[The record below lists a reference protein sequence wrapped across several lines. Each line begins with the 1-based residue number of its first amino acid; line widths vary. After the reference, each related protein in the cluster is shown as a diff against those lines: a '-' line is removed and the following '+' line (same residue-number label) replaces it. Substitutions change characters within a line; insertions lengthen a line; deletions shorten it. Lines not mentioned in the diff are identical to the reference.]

1 MQVGERMLYLH
12 ANLQLMFD
20 SSVICIGGLPGIGSV
35 GKVAADYLAT
45 ALECSTAKHF
55 FSKGFPAQ
63 VVVTGNVTSLLHA
76 EMKAVKIKDGSDLFV
91 LSGDAQPLEI
101 KEMYSLAGDILEY
114 ARSHQV
120 TDIITLA
127 AYVGDSKEKVMGA
140 ASNLETAVELQKNGI
155 TLLRSGSIGGLN
167 GLLAG
172 LAPLYDMRSL
182 CLLATTSGES
192 PVDLLAAKNLLEVLL
207 PLIGVDIS
215 LEGLAAE
222 EPEEVPT
229 CEEMDMY
236 YR

>member
-1 MQVGERMLYLH
+1 
-12 ANLQLMFD
+12 MFD

-35 GKVAADYLAT
+35 GKVAADYLAA

-63 VVVTGNVTSLLHA
+63 VVVTGNITSLLHA
-76 EMKAVKIKDGSDLFV
+76 ELKAVKIKDGNDLFV

-101 KEMYSLAGDILEY
+101 REMYSLAGDILEY
-114 ARSHQV
+114 ARSQKV

-140 ASNLETAVELQKNGI
+140 TSDPKTSVELQKSGI
-155 TLLRSGSIGGLN
+155 ALLRSGSIGGLN

-172 LAPLYDMRSL
+172 LAPLYGMRSF
-182 CLLATTSGES
+182 CLLATTSGEK
-192 PVDLLAAKNLLEVLL
+192 PVDLRAARNLLEALL
-207 PLIGVDIS
+207 PLVGVDIS
-215 LEGLAAE
+215 LEGLVVE
-222 EPEEVPT
+222 VPEEVNK
-229 CEEMDMY
+229 CEDVDMY

>member
-63 VVVTGNVTSLLHA
+63 AVVTGNVTSLLHA
-76 EMKAVKIKDGSDLFV
+76 ELKAVKIKDRNDLFV

-114 ARSHQV
+114 ARSHKV

-140 ASNLETAVELQKNGI
+140 PATQRH
-155 TLLRSGSIGGLN
+155 LLSCRR
-167 GLLAG
+167 AE
-172 LAPLYDMRSL
+172 SL
-182 CLLATTSGES
+182 CF
-192 PVDLLAAKNLLEVLL
+192 AAD
-207 PLIGVDIS
+207 PS
-215 LEGLAAE
+215 EGLTASWQGWLPFMVCAASASWPQPLE
-222 EPEEVPT
+222 KIRLT
-229 CEEMDMY
+229 
-236 YR
+236 

>member
-1 MQVGERMLYLH
+1 
-12 ANLQLMFD
+12 MFE

-63 VVVTGNVTSLLHA
+63 VVVNGNITDLLHA
-76 EMKAVKIKDGSDLFV
+76 EMKAVKINEKEKNDLFV
-91 LSGDAQPLEI
+91 LSGDAQPLDVR
-101 KEMYSLAGDILEY
+101 EMYSLAGDILEY
-114 ARSHQV
+114 ARSQRV

-127 AYVGDSKEKVMGA
+127 AFVGESKEKVMGA
-140 ASNLETAVELQKNGI
+140 AGNPDTADELQKCGI
-155 TLLRSGSIGGLN
+155 PLLRSGSIGGLN

-172 LAPLYDMRSL
+172 LAPLYDLRGF
-182 CLLATTSGES
+182 CLLATTSGEN
-192 PVDLLAAKNLLEVLL
+192 PIDLLAARNLLEVLL
-207 PLIGVDIS
+207 PLVGVDIS
-215 LEGLAAE
+215 LEGLAVE
-222 EPEEVPT
+222 EPEMAPK

>member
-1 MQVGERMLYLH
+1 MLYLH
-12 ANLQLMFD
+12 ANLQLMFN

-45 ALECSTAKHF
+45 ALECSTAKQF

-76 EMKAVKIKDGSDLFV
+76 ELKAVEIKDGNDLFV

-101 KEMYSLAGDILEY
+101 REMYSLAGDILEY
-114 ARSHQV
+114 ARSHNV

-140 ASNLETAVELQKNGI
+140 ASNPETAVELQKSGI
-155 TLLRSGSIGGLN
+155 ALLRSGSIGGLN

-172 LAPLYDMRSL
+172 LAPLYGMRSF
-182 CLLATTSGES
+182 CLLATTSGEK
-192 PVDLLAAKNLLEVLL
+192 PIDLMAARNLLEALL
-207 PLIGVDIS
+207 PLVGVEIS
-215 LEGLAAE
+215 LEGLAVE
-222 EPEEVPT
+222 ELEVVSQ
-229 CEEMDMY
+229 CEDVDMY

>member
-1 MQVGERMLYLH
+1 
-12 ANLQLMFD
+12 MFE

-63 VVVTGNVTSLLHA
+63 VVVNGNITELLHA
-76 EMKAVKIKDGSDLFV
+76 EMKAVTIKEKEKNDLFV
-91 LSGDAQPLEI
+91 LSGDAQPLDVR
-101 KEMYSLAGDILEY
+101 EMYSLAGDILEY
-114 ARSHQV
+114 ARSHGV

-127 AYVGDSKEKVMGA
+127 AFVGESKEKVMGA
-140 ASNLETAVELQKNGI
+140 ASNPETAVLLQKSG
-155 TLLRSGSIGGLN
+155 TPLLRSGSIGGLN

-172 LAPLYDMRSL
+172 LAPLYDLRGF
-182 CLLATTSGES
+182 CLLATTSGEN
-192 PVDLLAAKNLLEVLL
+192 PIDLLAARNLLEVLL
-207 PLIGVDIS
+207 PLVGVDIS
-215 LEGLAAE
+215 LEGLDVE
-222 EPEEVPT
+222 EPEVIPK

>member
-1 MQVGERMLYLH
+1 
-12 ANLQLMFD
+12 MFE

-63 VVVTGNVTSLLHA
+63 VVVTGNITDLLHA
-76 EMKAVKIKDGSDLFV
+76 EMKSIKNSNDLFV
-91 LSGDAQPLEI
+91 LSGDAQPLDVR
-101 KEMYSLAGDILEY
+101 EMYSLAGDILEY
-114 ARSHQV
+114 ARSHRV

-127 AYVGDSKEKVMGA
+127 AFIGESKEKVMGA
-140 ASNLETAVELQKNGI
+140 ACNPETADELQKCGI
-155 TLLRSGSIGGLN
+155 PLLRSGSIGGLN

-172 LAPLYDMRSL
+172 LAPLYDLRGF
-182 CLLATTSGES
+182 CLLATTSGEN
-192 PVDLLAAKNLLEVLL
+192 PVDLRAARNLLEVLL
-207 PLIGVDIS
+207 PLVGVDIS
-215 LEGLAAE
+215 LEGLDVE
-222 EPEEVPT
+222 EPEVVPK

>member
-1 MQVGERMLYLH
+1 
-12 ANLQLMFD
+12 MFE

-63 VVVTGNVTSLLHA
+63 VVVNGNITDLLHA
-76 EMKAVKIKDGSDLFV
+76 EMKAAKIKDRSDLFV
-91 LSGDAQPLEI
+91 LSGDAQPLDVR
-101 KEMYSLAGDILEY
+101 EMYSLAGDILQY
-114 ARSHQV
+114 ARSHGV

-127 AYVGDSKEKVMGA
+127 AFVGESKEKVMGA
-140 ASNLETAVELQKNGI
+140 AGNPETADELQKCGI
-155 TLLRSGSIGGLN
+155 PLLRSGSIGGLN

-172 LAPLYDMRSL
+172 LAPLYDLRGF
-182 CLLATTSGES
+182 CLLATTSGEN
-192 PVDLLAAKNLLEVLL
+192 PVDLLAARNLLEVLL
-207 PLIGVDIS
+207 PLVGVDIS
-215 LEGLAAE
+215 LEGLAVE
-222 EPEEVPT
+222 EPEVVPK

>member
-1 MQVGERMLYLH
+1 MLYLH
-12 ANLQLMFD
+12 ANLQSMFD
-20 SSVICIGGLPGIGSV
+20 SSIICIGGLPGIGSV
-35 GKVAADYLAT
+35 GKVAVDYLAA

-76 EMKAVKIKDGSDLFV
+76 EMKTAKIKDRNDLFI

-101 KEMYSLAGDILEY
+101 REMYSLAGDILEY
-114 ARSHQV
+114 ARSHNV

-127 AYVGDSKEKVMGA
+127 AYVGNSREKVMGA
-140 ASNLETAVELQKNGI
+140 ASDPKMAEELQKSGI
-155 TLLRSGSIGGLN
+155 ALLHSGSIGGLN

-172 LAPLYDMRSL
+172 LAPLYDMHSF
-182 CLLATTSGES
+182 CLLATTSGED
-192 PVDLLAAKNLLEVLL
+192 PVDLRAARNLLEALL
-207 PLIGVDIS
+207 PLVGMDIS
-215 LEGLAAE
+215 LEGLAVE
-222 EPEEVPT
+222 EPEAIPK

>member
-1 MQVGERMLYLH
+1 
-12 ANLQLMFD
+12 MFE

-63 VVVTGNVTSLLHA
+63 VVVNGNITDLLHA
-76 EMKAVKIKDGSDLFV
+76 EMKAAKIKDRSDLFV
-91 LSGDAQPLEI
+91 LSGDAQPLDVR
-101 KEMYSLAGDILEY
+101 EMYSLAGDILQY
-114 ARSHQV
+114 ARSHGV

-127 AYVGDSKEKVMGA
+127 AFVGESKEKVMGA
-140 ASNLETAVELQKNGI
+140 AGNPETADELQKCGI
-155 TLLRSGSIGGLN
+155 PLLRSGSIGGLN

-172 LAPLYDMRSL
+172 LAPLYDLRGF
-182 CLLATTSGES
+182 CLLATTSGEN
-192 PVDLLAAKNLLEVLL
+192 PIDLLAARNLLEVLL
-207 PLIGVDIS
+207 PLVGVDIS
-215 LEGLAAE
+215 LEGLAVE
-222 EPEEVPT
+222 EPEVVPK